1 MGCREED
8 LRASYGRGRRLI
20 KKYKGLAFSQPFF
33 SKGRKMKKY
42 GYVIWDFNGT
52 LLDDVETGIWAV
64 NTLLEERGLATI
76 ESIEHYRRVFRFPII
91 EYYRGL
97 GFDFERESYE
107 EIAPKW
113 VALYLDRVKSAKLY
127 DDVVDSLKAI
137 KEKGIIQTVLSA
149 TERGMLIRQL
159 DDLGIRAYFDET
171 LGLDNIHAGSKLSL
185 AYDWRERH
193 SDANVLLI
201 GDTDHDVETAN
212 ALGADC
218 ALVCR
223 GHQSREH
230 LLSTGAKVYNSLE
243 ELLSMIEGL

>member
-1 MGCREED
+1 MKNND
-8 LRASYGRGRRLI
+8 I
-20 KKYKGLAFSQPFF
+20 KIKRVGWVPTLFA
-33 SKGRKMKKY
+33 KGREMKKY

-64 NTLLEERGLATI
+64 NKLLEERGLATI
-76 ESIEHYRRVFRFPII
+76 DSVEHYRRIFRFPII

-97 GFDFERESYE
+97 GFDFDREPYE
-107 EIAPKW
+107 VIAPKW
-113 VALYLDRVKSAKLY
+113 VALYLEGVKSARLY
-127 DDVVDSLKAI
+127 SDVIPALDAI
-137 KEKGIIQTVLSA
+137 RENGITQTVLSA
-149 TERGMLIRQL
+149 TERGMLERQL
-159 DDLGIRAYFDET
+159 EDLGIRSYFDET

-193 SDANVLLI
+193 SGADVLLI
-201 GDTDHDVETAN
+201 GDTDHDVETAK

-230 LLSTGAKVYNSLE
+230 LLSTGAAVYDTIE
-243 ELLSMIEGL
+243 EILDTIL

>member
-1 MGCREED
+1 MKNND
-8 LRASYGRGRRLI
+8 I
-20 KKYKGLAFSQPFF
+20 KIKRVGWVPTLFA
-33 SKGRKMKKY
+33 KGREMKKY

-64 NTLLEERGLATI
+64 NKLLEERGLATI
-76 ESIEHYRRVFRFPII
+76 DSVEHYRRIFRFPII

-97 GFDFERESYE
+97 GFDFDREPYE
-107 EIAPKW
+107 VIAPKW
-113 VALYLDRVKSAKLY
+113 VALYLEGVKSARLY
-127 DDVVDSLKAI
+127 SDVIPALDAI
-137 KEKGIIQTVLSA
+137 REKGITQTVLSA
-149 TERGMLIRQL
+149 TERGMLEHQL
-159 DDLGIRAYFDET
+159 EDLGIRSYFDET

-193 SDANVLLI
+193 SGADVLLI
-201 GDTDHDVETAN
+201 GDTDHDVETAK

-230 LLSTGAKVYNSLE
+230 LLSTGAAVYDTIE
-243 ELLSMIEGL
+243 EILDTIL